1 MYAVIA
7 TGGKQYRV
15 QPGETIQVEK
25 LANEKGHAKESGPV
39 TFDQVLLVA
48 DGENVQVGAP
58 TVAGATVSAEV
69 LGSGRG
75 EKLLVYKYRRR
86 KGYRRKTGHRQP
98 FTAVKITAINA

>member
-15 QPGETIQVEK
+15 QPGEIIRVEK
-25 LANEKGHAKESGPV
+25 LEAAAKASV

-48 DGENVQVGAP
+48 DGENVQIGAP
-58 TVAGATVSAEV
+58 TVAGAKVTAEV
-69 LGSGRG
+69 VQNGRG
-75 EKLLVYKYRRR
+75 EKLIIYKYRRR

-98 FTAVKITAINA
+98 FTAVKITAIA